1 MAVIQGPT
9 GTPYE
14 GGAFK
19 LEILVPDRYPFEP
32 PKIRFSTPIY
42 HPNIDSGGRICLD
55 TLNMPPKGV
64 CVCVCVFCLS
74 VCLSVCRACSV
85 PTHWQLC
92 SSAAGFLGAL
102 QHSRLSARPS
112 TGQWK
117 PAVNLSTVLASIQQA
132 QILKNTVH
140 SATI

>member
-64 CVCVCVFCLS
+64 CVCVCVLS
-74 VCLSVCRACSV
+74 VCLSVCVPSLQRADALAAL
-85 PTHWQLC
+85 QLC
-92 SSAAGFLGAL
+92 CGFPRRSPALTTVCPTEHRTVEASSELEHGARQYSAGTN
-102 QHSRLSARPS
+102 SEKYCP
-112 TGQWK
+112 
-117 PAVNLSTVLASIQQA
+117 
-132 QILKNTVH
+132 
-140 SATI
+140 